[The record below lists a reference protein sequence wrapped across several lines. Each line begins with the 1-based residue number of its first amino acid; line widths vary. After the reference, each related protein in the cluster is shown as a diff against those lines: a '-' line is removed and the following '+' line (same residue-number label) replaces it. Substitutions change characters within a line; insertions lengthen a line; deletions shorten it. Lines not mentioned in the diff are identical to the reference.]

1 MSKLPVSVTLHVSDS
16 YHLKPT
22 VKPRLYYFGVA
33 KESVFSPSVLPP
45 CPLAPSQAVC
55 VACGLDSCPRTIQ
68 CGRTRPPSVLFFP
81 HSSARPSA
89 RLKERPRLKSQT
101 AVGGKRPPPPD
112 PAVWLADPELSGGPR
127 HLRQHKLPNDNAIKG
142 MLYIPH
148 VVLRHKLDGDARR
161 WLRWIIPPHRRAIW
175 KFRSHAECK
184 YFALQNCSRKATDG

>member
-68 CGRTRPPSVLFFP
+68 CGRTRPPSVLCFP
-81 HSSARPSA
+81 HSSALTSA
-89 RLKERPRLKSQT
+89 RLQEGRCLNSQT
-101 AVGGKRPPPPD
+101 AVCGKRPPPPTRQSGWRTPSRVGA
-112 PAVWLADPELSGGPR
+112 PAISSSTSPPTTMQS
-127 HLRQHKLPNDNAIKG
+127 KG
-142 MLYIPH
+142 CFTYHMLFCGI
-148 VVLRHKLDGDARR
+148 
-161 WLRWIIPPHRRAIW
+161 
-175 KFRSHAECK
+175 
-184 YFALQNCSRKATDG
+184 N